1 MNINNERMK
10 TECVLNVNYLIIKI
24 NTFKLKVIT
33 YIF

>member
-10 TECVLNVNYLIIKI
+10 TKSALNVNYLIIKI
-24 NTFKLKVIT
+24 NTFKLEVIT